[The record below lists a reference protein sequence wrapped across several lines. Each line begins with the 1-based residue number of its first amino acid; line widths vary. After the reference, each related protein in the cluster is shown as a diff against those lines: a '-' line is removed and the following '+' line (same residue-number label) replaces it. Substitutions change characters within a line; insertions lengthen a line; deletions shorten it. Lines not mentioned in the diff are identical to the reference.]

1 MAAVKIWS
9 FETNRS
15 QRIGHFNIWL
25 LCVPI
30 IPLKNAR
37 CTISPQ
43 VFNAAP
49 WFFTRIL
56 FVIISGG
63 HHNMELWNIQ
73 GPENRPFQYLIVVCA
88 NFTPQECLLHH
99 ISASFQN
106 HTLIFYTH
114 LICYNIRRPSKYGAS
129 NRIGAGESAISM
141 MMIICL
147 IWKECTGS
155 CVCGVRW
162 EKSPGGCLCCVQLL
176 FGCCRQGG
184 LLYLP
189 HNEGHRTKIP
199 TFVLAYGYNGRISWN
214 GTDKF
219 CRGIFKQ
226 PITEPKNRTFFLQI
240 Q

>member
-1 MAAVKIWS
+1 MS
-9 FETNRS
+9 LR
-15 QRIGHFNIWL
+15 
-25 LCVPI
+25 
-30 IPLKNAR
+30 
-37 CTISPQ
+37 

-63 HHNMELWNIQ
+63 YQNMELRNMQ

-88 NFTPQECLLHH
+88 NFTPQECSLHH

-129 NRIGAGESAISM
+129 NRIGARESAISM

-176 FGCCRQGG
+176 FGWCRQGG
-184 LLYLP
+184 PLYLP
-189 HNEGHRTKIP
+189 YNEGHRTKSP
-199 TFVLAYGYNGRISWN
+199 LLCCHTATTEGSCGMVLINSAGEFLNNQSPSPKTGSF
-214 GTDKF
+214 F
-219 CRGIFKQ
+219 CKSSRS
-226 PITEPKNRTFFLQI
+226 PRRNPANLD
-240 Q
+240 